1 MDVTGARQN
10 EAHRSEKWVG
20 GEKHTPFLSW
30 NRPHSYWDVVGV
42 HFPLAIVTGIP
53 LLLSNWV
60 PCNLLPLKPCTFLQL
75 TGYPCPFCGFTR
87 SFWAIAQG
95 DWAFAVHNYPLA
107 CFVYILTVLVF
118 AWNTTGLLLGVKI
131 TRGRFL
137 RLTPCQFRWAIIIV
151 TILFILNWAYRI
163 SLGLK

>member
-1 MDVTGARQN
+1 MDVSGDRQS
-10 EAHRSEKWVG
+10 EAQLSEKWVG
-20 GEKHTPFLSW
+20 GEKPSPVLSW

-60 PCNLLPLKPCTFLQL
+60 PYNLLPLKPCTFLQL

-95 DWAFAVHNYPLA
+95 DWHFAVHNSPIA
-107 CFVYILTVLVF
+107 CLLYIAAVIVF

-131 TRGRFL
+131 TRGKFL
-137 RLTPCQFRWAIIIV
+137 QLTPCQFRWAIIII
-151 TILFILNWAYRI
+151 TILFILNWAYRLF
-163 SLGLK
+163 LGLK

>member
-1 MDVTGARQN
+1 MDVSGDRQSK
-10 EAHRSEKWVG
+10 AHISEKRVG
-20 GEKHTPFLSW
+20 GEKPSPVLSW

-42 HFPLAIVTGIP
+42 HFPLAIVSGIP
-53 LLLSNWV
+53 LLLSNLV
-60 PCNLLPLKPCTFLQL
+60 SCNLLPLKPCTFLQL

-95 DWAFAVHNYPLA
+95 NWAFAVYNYPLA
-107 CFVYILTVLVF
+107 CFVYIFTVLVF

-131 TRGRFL
+131 KRGKFL
-137 RLTPCQFRWAIIIV
+137 QLTPCQLRWAIIIV
-151 TILFILNWAYRI
+151 IISFILNWAYRL